1 MMAGAG
7 ILSQEALQTIGKL
20 SRPNALWD
28 KDEGEVFLLNKIYED
43 YIREKVHEQLIG
55 MAKRMLEDDILSLEK
70 IAEYS
75 GLELAEAE
83 NAVRALGGRVDRI
96 ESPSADGLD
105 FDHRIIVISKE
116 KNTMSKFPRKAGTP
130 SKEPIK

>member
-1 MMAGAG
+1 MTVGAR
-7 ILSQEALQTIGKL
+7 ILSQEALQTAGKL
-20 SRPNALWD
+20 SQQNALGD

-55 MAKRMLEDDILSLEK
+55 MVKRMLEVSLEK

-83 NAVRALGGRVDRI
+83 NL
-96 ESPSADGLD
+96 
-105 FDHRIIVISKE
+105 
-116 KNTMSKFPRKAGTP
+116 
-130 SKEPIK
+130 

>member
-1 MMAGAG
+1 MTVGAG
-7 ILSQEALQTIGKL
+7 ILSQEALQTAGKL
-20 SRPNALWD
+20 SQQNALWD

-55 MAKRMLEDDILSLEK
+55 MVKRMLEVSLEK

-83 NAVRALGGRVDRI
+83 NL
-96 ESPSADGLD
+96 
-105 FDHRIIVISKE
+105 
-116 KNTMSKFPRKAGTP
+116 
-130 SKEPIK
+130 

>member
-55 MAKRMLEDDILSLEK
+55 MAKRMLRMTFFSLEK
-70 IAEYS
+70 DC
-75 GLELAEAE
+75 GVFRFELAEAE
-83 NAVRALGGRVDRI
+83 NL
-96 ESPSADGLD
+96 
-105 FDHRIIVISKE
+105 
-116 KNTMSKFPRKAGTP
+116 
-130 SKEPIK
+130 

>member
-1 MMAGAG
+1 MAVGAG
-7 ILSQEALQTIGKL
+7 ILSQEALQTAGKL
-20 SRPNALWD
+20 SQQNALWD

-55 MAKRMLEDDILSLEK
+55 MVKRMLEVSLEK

-83 NAVRALGGRVDRI
+83 N
-96 ESPSADGLD
+96 S
-105 FDHRIIVISKE
+105 
-116 KNTMSKFPRKAGTP
+116 
-130 SKEPIK
+130 

>member
-1 MMAGAG
+1 MMAGAR

-55 MAKRMLEDDILSLEK
+55 MAKRMLEDDIL
-70 IAEYS
+70 
-75 GLELAEAE
+75 
-83 NAVRALGGRVDRI
+83 
-96 ESPSADGLD
+96 
-105 FDHRIIVISKE
+105 
-116 KNTMSKFPRKAGTP
+116 
-130 SKEPIK
+130 

>member
-1 MMAGAG
+1 MRESFDLCVSRAVANMSTLSEYCLPFVKVGGCFMAYKGPDCD
-7 ILSQEALQTIGKL
+7 
-20 SRPNALWD
+20 R
-28 KDEGEVFLLNKIYED
+28 
-43 YIREKVHEQLIG
+43 
-55 MAKRMLEDDILSLEK
+55 
-70 IAEYS
+70 
-75 GLELAEAE
+75 ELAEAE
-83 NAVRALGGRVDRI
+83 NAVRLLGGRVDRI

>member
-1 MMAGAG
+1 MMAGAR

-55 MAKRMLEDDILSLEK
+55 MAKRILEDDILSLEK

-83 NAVRALGGRVDRI
+83 NL
-96 ESPSADGLD
+96 
-105 FDHRIIVISKE
+105 
-116 KNTMSKFPRKAGTP
+116 
-130 SKEPIK
+130 

>member
-1 MMAGAG
+1 MMVGAG
-7 ILSQEALQTIGKL
+7 ILSQEALQTAGKL
-20 SRPNALWD
+20 SQKNALWD

-55 MAKRMLEDDILSLEK
+55 MVKRMLEVSLEK

-83 NAVRALGGRVDRI
+83 NL
-96 ESPSADGLD
+96 
-105 FDHRIIVISKE
+105 
-116 KNTMSKFPRKAGTP
+116 
-130 SKEPIK
+130 

>member
-43 YIREKVHEQLIG
+43 YIREKVHEQLIE
-55 MAKRMLEDDILSLEK
+55 MAKRMLEDNALSLLSKNDEV
-70 IAEYS
+70 
-75 GLELAEAE
+75 LETSM
-83 NAVRALGGRVDRI
+83 DDI
-96 ESPSADGLD
+96 E
-105 FDHRIIVISKE
+105 IQIVKDYLK
-116 KNTMSKFPRKAGTP
+116 KNRKFL
-130 SKEPIK
+130 EE

>member
-1 MMAGAG
+1 MTVGAR
-7 ILSQEALQTIGKL
+7 ILSQEELQTAGKL
-20 SRPNALWD
+20 SQQNALWD

-55 MAKRMLEDDILSLEK
+55 MVKRMLEVSLEK

-83 NAVRALGGRVDRI
+83 DL
-96 ESPSADGLD
+96 
-105 FDHRIIVISKE
+105 
-116 KNTMSKFPRKAGTP
+116 
-130 SKEPIK
+130 

>member
-1 MMAGAG
+1 MTVGAR
-7 ILSQEALQTIGKL
+7 ILSQEVLQTAGKL
-20 SRPNALWD
+20 SQQNALWD

-55 MAKRMLEDDILSLEK
+55 MVKRMLEVSIEK

-83 NAVRALGGRVDRI
+83 NL
-96 ESPSADGLD
+96 
-105 FDHRIIVISKE
+105 
-116 KNTMSKFPRKAGTP
+116 
-130 SKEPIK
+130 

>member
-1 MMAGAG
+1 MMVGAR
-7 ILSQEALQTIGKL
+7 ILSQEALQTAGKL
-20 SRPNALWD
+20 SQQNALWD

-55 MAKRMLEDDILSLEK
+55 MVKRMLEVSLEK

-83 NAVRALGGRVDRI
+83 NL
-96 ESPSADGLD
+96 
-105 FDHRIIVISKE
+105 
-116 KNTMSKFPRKAGTP
+116 
-130 SKEPIK
+130 

>member
-1 MMAGAG
+1 MTVGAG
-7 ILSQEALQTIGKL
+7 ILSQEALQTAGKL
-20 SRPNALWD
+20 SQQNALWD

-55 MAKRMLEDDILSLEK
+55 MVKRMLEVSIEK

-83 NAVRALGGRVDRI
+83 NL
-96 ESPSADGLD
+96 
-105 FDHRIIVISKE
+105 
-116 KNTMSKFPRKAGTP
+116 
-130 SKEPIK
+130 

>member
-1 MMAGAG
+1 MTVGAR
-7 ILSQEALQTIGKL
+7 ILSQEALQTAGKL
-20 SRPNALWD
+20 SQQNALWD

-55 MAKRMLEDDILSLEK
+55 MVKRMLEVSLEK

-83 NAVRALGGRVDRI
+83 NL
-96 ESPSADGLD
+96 
-105 FDHRIIVISKE
+105 
-116 KNTMSKFPRKAGTP
+116 
-130 SKEPIK
+130 